1 MGSTD
6 QSFWLL
12 VGVQATFQAAF
23 QAAYAKSASACAS
36 RDESGSV
43 GIILARDDREAA
55 GVLRQHARDL
65 QRDPRRQQQLRLAL
79 DLW

>member
-1 MGSTD
+1 MD
-6 QSFWLL
+6 QLGRLPLRVYSIDKYAFQKKTFWLL

-65 QRDPRRQQQLRLAL
+65 
-79 DLW
+79 